1 MLPPMKVL
9 VTGGGGFL
17 GCCIVELLQRRGYEV
32 RAIGRHKQP
41 VLESRGITFFSGD
54 VSFLEDVERA
64 VDGVDAV
71 FHVAGRAK
79 MDMDYQAYYNTHV
92 VGTKNIVSACEKY
105 GVSKLI
111 FTSTPAVVF
120 NGDDFS
126 GNDESL
132 PLQMRYHWPYV
143 TTKARAERYVL
154 EHHSSRLKTV
164 AIRPHLMLGEG
175 DPHLIP
181 NVLHRAERGQLKIVG
196 DGENLVDI
204 TFVKNAAYAHLLA
217 FDALDRGTAGGKAY
231 FIGQERPVKLWV
243 LINKIL
249 EGAGLEPIHKHISFR
264 CAYWAGWAMELFYKL
279 FLRVKMPPMT
289 RVLATVLSKNH
300 YFSHERAYRD
310 LGYVPQITIEQGL
323 SELIQGLQ
331 LQRKLGLKK

>member
-1 MLPPMKVL
+1 MKVL

-17 GCCIVELLQRRGYEV
+17 GCHIIELLQHRGYDV
-32 RAIGRHKQP
+32 RAMGRHKQP
-41 VLESRGITFFSGD
+41 VLESRGVTFMAGD

-92 VGTKNIVSACEKY
+92 VGTKNVVSSCEKY
-105 GVSKLI
+105 GVSRLVL
-111 FTSTPAVVF
+111 TSSPAVVF
-120 NGDDFS
+120 NSRDFS

-132 PLQMRYHWPYV
+132 PLQKHYHWPYV
-143 TTKARAERYVL
+143 TTKAQAEAHVL
-154 EHHSSRLKTV
+154 AHNSAQLKTV

-181 NVLHRAERGQLKIVG
+181 NVLRRARRQQLKIVG

-204 TFVKNAAYAHLLA
+204 TFVKNAAHAHLLA
-217 FDALDRGTAGGKAY
+217 FDALERDVAGGKAY
-231 FIGQERPVKLWV
+231 FIGQERPVKLWS
-243 LINKIL
+243 LINMIL
-249 EGAGLEPIHKHISFR
+249 ESVGLEKVQEHISFR
-264 CAYWAGWAMELFYKL
+264 RAYWAGWAMEVFYKL
-279 FLRVKMPPMT
+279 FLRLKMPPMT
-289 RVLATVLSKNH
+289 RMLATVLSKNH

-310 LGYVPQITIEQGL
+310 LGYTPLITIEQGL
-323 SELIQGLQ
+323 AELLRGLR
-331 LQRKLGLKK
+331 LRRKLGLRK